1 MTPKCLPKRTR
12 QKRRKGGGREKSGR
26 RGGGREREGKWGER
40 ERKSVGNFNLP
51 RVTKRLATPRI
62 ATACWI
68 RNRTFR
74 STCTKKKRGGKIVAI
89 EARCGCGRAY
99 THTRTHTRIR
109 THVYAHASMV
119 ASIGWLPLRR
129 VETSLHRFRVEAARS
144 LDFYSI
150 SFHLSPLPP
159 PRSSL
164 SRRLPP
170 SPSRFPFHA
179 IDFPFAKRKN
189 VSSATPIHRPG
200 GEELNFAGWISR
212 WNDDLRVQI
221 RLRRLQ

>member
-1 MTPKCLPKRTR
+1 MSSETNAPEAEE
-12 QKRRKGGGREKSGR
+12 RRWKGKEQGWGGKERVNGEK
-26 RGGGREREGKWGER
+26 GRERASEISICRGWQNGSRRHE
-40 ERKSVGNFNLP
+40 LP
-51 RVTKRLATPRI
+51 RHVEFVTALFALRVRRKKEEE
-62 ATACWI
+62 
-68 RNRTFR
+68 R
-74 STCTKKKRGGKIVAI
+74 SWLSKRGVVVDAH
-89 EARCGCGRAY
+89 
-99 THTRTHTRIR
+99 THTHAR